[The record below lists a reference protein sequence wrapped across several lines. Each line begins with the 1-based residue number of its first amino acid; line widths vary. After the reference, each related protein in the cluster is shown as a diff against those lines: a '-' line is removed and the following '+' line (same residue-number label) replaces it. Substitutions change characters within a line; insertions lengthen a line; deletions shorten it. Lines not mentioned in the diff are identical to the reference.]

1 MSFYRAF
8 YLRFLAPVRVS
19 AGGAG
24 EAAAAPDL
32 PSDSL
37 SAALVVAAAE
47 LGGERIPPR
56 EMDELAREPP
66 WVVSSLLPW
75 VGLGG
80 RPVRFVPRPV
90 DRRFGD
96 PRGTK
101 PSGGRRDERSWA
113 DVGYVSVDLLN
124 DPLATPPRSRCG
136 TLAATP
142 REAGDEL
149 QQVQWRRVIERG
161 RSTVDRV
168 SGVAA
173 PFHLGELG
181 LGAGAQAGAWVAVR
195 TERED
200 RMQFVRVLLH
210 YLADCGIGADRARGL
225 GRFEVVHEGALT
237 VEEGEEAGRLRVLL
251 GYASPDRWLES
262 ALEEPEARYSVVRRD
277 GRAHGAL
284 GGLGVQRKSLRLLAP
299 GAVLPDRGVLV
310 GQTRDVTPEGFTE
323 HRIYRDGR
331 TLAWP
336 LARRA

>member
-1 MSFYRAF
+1 MSVYRAF

-19 AGGAG
+19 AGASG

-47 LGGERIPPR
+47 LGGERVPPG
-56 EMDELAREPP
+56 EMDGVAREPP

-80 RPVRFVPRPV
+80 RPVRFVPKPV
-90 DRRFGD
+90 DQRFGEPGGGKGGGGKRD
-96 PRGTK
+96 DRGW
-101 PSGGRRDERSWA
+101 S
-113 DVGYVSVDLLN
+113 DVAYVSTDLL
-124 DPLATPPRSRCG
+124 DAPLPTPPRSRCG
-136 TLAATP
+136 MLAATP

-149 QQVQWRRVIERG
+149 GQVRWRRVIERG
-161 RSTVDRV
+161 RAMVDRA
-168 SGVAA
+168 SGVAV

-181 LGAGAQAGAWVAVR
+181 LGAGAQAGAWVAIR
-195 TERED
+195 TETED
-200 RMQFVRVLLH
+200 RMQFTRLLLH

-225 GRFEVVHEGALT
+225 GRFEVVHEGALSVDET
-237 VEEGEEAGRLRVLL
+237 EASGRQRVLL

-262 ALEEPEARYSVVRRD
+262 ALEDPDARYSVVRRE

-284 GGLGVQRKSLRLLAP
+284 GGLGVQRKGVRLVAP
-299 GAVLPDRGVLV
+299 GAVIPDRGALV

-336 LARRA
+336 LGRRT